1 MDIKQLKR
9 ENQNVRERINALEKN
24 REKIAS
30 EIDESYDYYSFLKGF
45 DYVLD
50 ELKSILNKSR

>member
-1 MDIKQLKR
+1 MDIKNIKR
-9 ENQNVRERINALEKN
+9 ENQDLRELVNNLEKN

-30 EIDESYDYYSFLKGF
+30 GISESYDYYSFLSGF

-50 ELKSILNKSR
+50 EIKTVLSK